1 MNALEAARRADAAL
15 SEVRRALEERHGW
28 THLEVTVEFQA
39 PAQRVIL
46 HGEIAVDRIR
56 GMLVTAF
63 GDVLPGWTIDVD
75 DLKLIEGGTWHALP
89 PAPTNLLVAR
99 PGTTA
104 TNQVAT
110 ELRFQ
115 DGPVQCLVQG
125 KTASVVR
132 CRDGTVGWL
141 SGTLGHKVGPPRL
154 TMPWCEKP
162 GPLVRGVQA
171 WLDVPYRLGGVTENG
186 IDCSA
191 FVQRLANDVLGVSLP
206 RHSSDQLQVGPRRGP
221 GLEPGDLLFVWN
233 DDESPCHVGIGTGLA
248 VVHASRSREV
258 VVSDPLSVF
267 LRDVQRVMH
276 VKFADVVAFGLRV
289 AGQPSLVAAGF
300 ELGRP
305 APDL

>member
-15 SEVRRALEERHGW
+15 SEVRRALEERYGW
-28 THLEVTVEFQA
+28 THLDVTVEFQA

-56 GMLVTAF
+56 ARLVTAF
-63 GDVLPGWTIDVD
+63 GEVLPGWTIDVD
-75 DLKLIEGGTWHALP
+75 DLRLLEGSTWHALP
-89 PAPTNLLVAR
+89 PAPTQLMIAR
-99 PGTTA
+99 PGSPS
-104 TNQVAT
+104 NEVAT

-115 DGPVQCLVQG
+115 DGPVQCLVEG
-125 KTASVVR
+125 KATSIVR

-141 SGTLGHKVGPPRL
+141 AGPLGRRVSAPRL
-154 TMPWCEKP
+154 SMPWREKP
-162 GPLVRGVQA
+162 GPLVRGSQA

-206 RHSSDQLQVGPRRGP
+206 RHSSDQLQVGPRTGP
-221 GLEPGDLLFVWN
+221 GLEPGDLVFVWSS
-233 DDESPCHVGIGTGLA
+233 DESPCHVGVGTGLA
-248 VVHASRSREV
+248 VVHASRSREC

-267 LRDVQRVMH
+267 LRDVRRVMH
-276 VKFADVVAFGLRV
+276 VKFADLVAFGLQV
-289 AGQPSLVAAGF
+289 AGKPSLVAAGF

-305 APDL
+305 VPEA